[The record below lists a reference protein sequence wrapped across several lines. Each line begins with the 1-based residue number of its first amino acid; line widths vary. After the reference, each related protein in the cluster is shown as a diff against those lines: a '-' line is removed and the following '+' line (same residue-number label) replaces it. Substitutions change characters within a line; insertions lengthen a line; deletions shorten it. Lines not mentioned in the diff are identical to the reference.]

1 MPIPEPSP
9 CPSQA
14 RATARDATSRGQHDL
29 ADKSFPEKSISYAY
43 RCQRNVSAADSLSQ
57 KSPELP
63 GACMQFARNNHICG
77 GVYGIKDS
85 QLGDGPMNLALELQR
100 RLDRR
105 WSARFRMS
113 EKRSRPAPCAAMA
126 RTVVKAQ
133 APAVRAGQPVLEYS
147 APASCSTRRL
157 VI

>member
-1 MPIPEPSP
+1 
-9 CPSQA
+9 
-14 RATARDATSRGQHDL
+14 
-29 ADKSFPEKSISYAY
+29 
-43 RCQRNVSAADSLSQ
+43 
-57 KSPELP
+57 
-63 GACMQFARNNHICG
+63 MQLARNNHICG

-85 QLGDGPMNLALELQR
+85 QLGDGPMNLPLELQR

-113 EKRSRPAPCAAMA
+113 EQGSRPAPMV

-133 APAVRAGQPVLEYS
+133 APAVNLGVGHPAPAEGS
-147 APASCSTRRL
+147 GPASCLTRQV